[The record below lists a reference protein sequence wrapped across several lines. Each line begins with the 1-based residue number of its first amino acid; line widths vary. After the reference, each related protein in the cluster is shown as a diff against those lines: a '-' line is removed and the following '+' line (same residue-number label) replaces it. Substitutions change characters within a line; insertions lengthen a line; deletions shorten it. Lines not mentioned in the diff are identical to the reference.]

1 MRTSIAT
8 QQSINSTGPLTGF
21 DLYAVNLLAGFD
33 WTLNLRI
40 TSLSA
45 GSGSPS
51 ITVNLEVSYDSFVTV
66 HNQVSVSALGPVS
79 AADVTNSWRR
89 YQFGELGFGIGFA
102 NAQMRLNVIALN
114 GTAVVDVW
122 VDN

>member
-1 MRTSIAT
+1 MTA
-8 QQSINSTGPLTGF
+8 F
-21 DLYAVNLLAGFD
+21 DLSTIDLLGAFD

-45 GSGSPS
+45 GSGNPS

-66 HNQVSVSALGPVS
+66 HNSVSVSAQGPVS
-79 AADVTNSWRR
+79 STADVVKSWRR
-89 YQFGELGFGIGFA
+89 YQFGEIGMGIGFA
-102 NAQMRLNVIALN
+102 NAKMRLNVIALN